1 MGVSVLE
8 AVHATVLVAGE
19 AAHAR
24 LPEGTKEI
32 ITVIGARIRK
42 KDCGYP

>member
-19 AAHAR
+19 AAYAR
-24 LPEGTKEI
+24 LRQLTDNHEI
-32 ITVIGARIRK
+32 GRGFDPHTEF
-42 KDCGYP
+42 